1 MRKFRRVMF
10 LKFAR
15 MFRGEKNIVPCII
28 STGTKII
35 GNITDGDV
43 IHVDGCLEGDV
54 VCNELVL
61 GATGAIVGNV
71 RAHTIEIYGEL
82 TGSIKAESLF
92 IASTAKFVGDSTYKT
107 IAIEPGARLDGKCS
121 SLNG

>member
-35 GNITDGDV
+35 GNVTDGDV

-54 VCNELVL
+54 ICNEIVL
-61 GATGAIVGNV
+61 GATGTLVGNV
-71 RAHTIEIYGEL
+71 RAHTVEIYGEL

-107 IAIEPGARLDGKCS
+107 IAIEPGARLEGKCS
-121 SLNG
+121 SLNE

>member
-28 STGTKII
+28 STGTKIT
-35 GNITDGDV
+35 GNVTDGDV
-43 IHVDGCLEGDV
+43 IHVDGILEGDI

-61 GATGAIVGNV
+61 GATGSIVGNV

-107 IAIEPGARLDGKCS
+107 IAIEPGARLEGKCS